1 MPSFWSVSNIKI
13 LTKPSMTTEIQLKFD
28 FLFHIL
34 LHIYLRKNAQI
45 SQKDF
50 TGKFKYY
57 IMEKWNQILFVFI
70 LTTLI
75 IIKKDIFFNFIE
87 ITVSLFLYIL
97 ILNLYKI

>member
-1 MPSFWSVSNIKI
+1 MHKFPRKI
-13 LTKPSMTTEIQLKFD
+13 LQ
-28 FLFHIL
+28 
-34 LHIYLRKNAQI
+34 A
-45 SQKDF
+45 
-50 TGKFKYY
+50 KFKYY

-75 IIKKDIFFNFIE
+75 IIKRDIFFNFIE